1 MTSKKGKTSFV
12 EHIFLCLRIGLFIF
26 IMIGGVGMFK
36 ITKIVNN
43 NIVCSVDSNGKE
55 IILRGLGIGF
65 KKQIGAVIPEDKIE
79 KIYKVVDKTESNKLQ
94 QLFNEIPI
102 EYIEICGEII
112 DLAENTLGKKL
123 NKNINITLTDHIDF
137 AIERKKKSLEYKN
150 ALLSEIQ
157 NFYPVEYAIGKK
169 ATEMINERFS
179 IKLSDDEAG
188 FIALHIVNAALD
200 TNINDIVS
208 ITEMIQSIV
217 AIVKKYYNMEFD
229 TETLDYSRFIV
240 HMKFFGQRLFKNK
253 IAADDDTT
261 LQNMIKERYSHDYE
275 CAVKIRGYI
284 STKYNKR
291 ISEEEMMFLTVHL
304 RRISKNK

>member
-1 MTSKKGKTSFV
+1 M
-12 EHIFLCLRIGLFIF
+12 
-26 IMIGGVGMFK
+26 
-36 ITKIVNN
+36 
-43 NIVCSVDSNGKE
+43 
-55 IILRGLGIGF
+55 
-65 KKQIGAVIPEDKIE
+65 
-79 KIYKVVDKTESNKLQ
+79 
-94 QLFNEIPI
+94 
-102 EYIEICGEII
+102 
-112 DLAENTLGKKL
+112 
-123 NKNINITLTDHIDF
+123 
-137 AIERKKKSLEYKN
+137 EYKN

-240 HMKFFGQRLFKNK
+240 HMKFLGRGCLKIKLQQMMIQRF
-253 IAADDDTT
+253 
-261 LQNMIKERYSHDYE
+261 
-275 CAVKIRGYI
+275 
-284 STKYNKR
+284 R
-291 ISEEEMMFLTVHL
+291 I
-304 RRISKNK
+304 